1 MLPDTLRANLR
12 RYHEEFFQRYPD
24 LSSSS
29 TVDEHRSNGKTNDS
43 LVSRTLRF
51 YSFLHPRLVTDIT
64 PELREY
70 WSSSFALRIQAEP
83 ATFARKVGLD
93 AGCGEGRY
101 SWHVANQG
109 AEVIGI
115 DLSEG
120 VNVAFRNTSNLD
132 RVHIVQASLYNLPI
146 RPGSL
151 DFVFST
157 GVLHHLPEPGK
168 GFEHLVPV
176 LKPGGRM
183 MIWVYGLAQMNM
195 TYQLSHLTSLRG
207 IGSRLEPEV
216 CFALSA
222 ALAVALEGS
231 IYTPAR
237 VLAATGFEDRLPKQL
252 LEVARLPFI
261 WKVKEAQDRI
271 GVPVTYYLTHDELVE
286 WFHTASF
293 EDVKIVN
300 SSGRGW
306 YGSGI
311 RI

>member
-1 MLPDTLRANLR
+1 
-12 RYHEEFFQRYPD
+12 
-24 LSSSS
+24 
-29 TVDEHRSNGKTNDS
+29 
-43 LVSRTLRF
+43 
-51 YSFLHPRLVTDIT
+51 
-64 PELREY
+64 
-70 WSSSFALRIQAEP
+70 
-83 ATFARKVGLD
+83 
-93 AGCGEGRY
+93 
-101 SWHVANQG
+101 
-109 AEVIGI
+109 
-115 DLSEG
+115 
-120 VNVAFRNTSNLD
+120 
-132 RVHIVQASLYNLPI
+132 
-146 RPGSL
+146 
-151 DFVFST
+151 
-157 GVLHHLPEPGK
+157 
-168 GFEHLVPV
+168 
-176 LKPGGRM
+176 M

>member
-1 MLPDTLRANLR
+1 MRTKLLQYLACPECGSYPLDLQPFRSTGDEILEGVLHCSCQRSFPVIGGVPRMLPDTLRANLR

-132 RVHIVQASLYNLPI
+132 RVHIVQAS
-146 RPGSL
+146 
-151 DFVFST
+151 
-157 GVLHHLPEPGK
+157 
-168 GFEHLVPV
+168 
-176 LKPGGRM
+176 
-183 MIWVYGLAQMNM
+183 
-195 TYQLSHLTSLRG
+195 
-207 IGSRLEPEV
+207 
-216 CFALSA
+216 
-222 ALAVALEGS
+222 
-231 IYTPAR
+231 
-237 VLAATGFEDRLPKQL
+237 
-252 LEVARLPFI
+252 
-261 WKVKEAQDRI
+261 
-271 GVPVTYYLTHDELVE
+271 
-286 WFHTASF
+286 
-293 EDVKIVN
+293 
-300 SSGRGW
+300 
-306 YGSGI
+306 
-311 RI
+311 